1 VGIGVEH
8 EENLGDLGGTF
19 GLVVAVVAHVPLA
32 VAAHAMRIDGQDPSL
47 EVTRSPADL
56 TQGDLE
62 ALTVDDGSSA
72 QELVNGAI
80 SCEERDA
87 VGQLED
93 VLIHGAAVPQ
103 TGGAQSRFVD
113 QLQRQARLDTIRP
126 LRGPRADQVPSTQLE
141 QFGSQEPNAS
151 QVSHDLVGEQLAHA
165 AFDTSGI
172 TGNGGRPGLC
182 SLRLNNWLGIRAVA
196 IEFFF
201 EGRTL
206 R

>member
-1 VGIGVEH
+1 M
-8 EENLGDLGGTF
+8 
-19 GLVVAVVAHVPLA
+19 VVAVVTHVPFA

-47 EVTRSPADL
+47 EVTRSRADL
-56 TQGDLE
+56 AQGDLE

-80 SCEERDA
+80 SRQEGDA

-93 VLIHGAAVPQ
+93 VLVHGATVPQ

-113 QLQRQARLDTIRP
+113 QLQRQARLDTIGP
-126 LRGPRADQVPSTQLE
+126 LRGPRADQVPSTQPE

-151 QVSHDLVGEQLAHA
+151 QVSHDLVGEKLAHA
-165 AFDTSGI
+165 PFDALGVA
-172 TGNGGRPGLC
+172 GDGGRPGLGA
-182 SLRLNNWLGIRAVA
+182 LRLKSWLGVRAVT

-201 EGRTL
+201 EGRTP